1 MIKKI
6 LIALVV
12 VVILV
17 IGAVVAAAFM
27 TPTDFKVER
36 ETRINKPASEIYS
49 YAKLLKNQNEWGPW
63 YKREP
68 TMHQEFRG
76 TDGEVG
82 FVVHWKGT
90 KDETGE
96 GEQEIKRLV
105 PDKQIDTQLR
115 FKQPFET
122 TADAYLILEPLAANE
137 TKVRWGFT
145 GSMPR
150 PLNMMLLV
158 MDMDQ
163 AAGKDF
169 GEGLAN
175 LKSIMESR

>member
-12 VVILV
+12 VVLLIV
-17 IGAVVAAAFM
+17 GVVVVAAFM
-27 TPTDFKVER
+27 APTDFRVER
-36 ETRINKPASEIYS
+36 ETTIDKPASEIYE
-49 YAKLLKNQNEWGPW
+49 YARFLKNQNDWGPW
-63 YKREP
+63 FKREP
-68 TMHQEFRG
+68 TMQQSFHG

-82 FVVHWKGT
+82 FAVHWKGT

-115 FKQPFET
+115 FKQPFES
-122 TADAYLILEPLAANE
+122 TADAFLVLRPTGESQ
-137 TKVRWGFT
+137 TTVKWGFT

-150 PLNMMLLV
+150 PMNMIMLV
-158 MDMDQ
+158 MDMD
-163 AAGKDF
+163 AAVGKDF
-169 GEGLAN
+169 EEGLAG
-175 LKSIMESR
+175 LKSIMEKR